1 MILVYSFKEY
11 ADILSDAL
19 LETMYMT
26 FLTTIFAY
34 LIGLPLGIILNITDK
49 EGIAPNKA
57 VNSILGTIINIFR
70 SVPFMILLILLIPV
84 TQLILGTFIG
94 STAMI
99 VPLTIAAA
107 PFIARMVE
115 TSLKEVDKGKIEA
128 AQAMGSSNFQIIY
141 KVLLK
146 ESVPS
151 LISGCAIALGTIL
164 GYTAMA
170 GIVGAG
176 GLGYLAYR
184 DGFIKNDF
192 IILITCVILLIVF
205 VQILQ
210 ILSKLLI
217 KKLDNR
223 IRK

>member
-1 MILVYSFKEY
+1 MILAYSFKEY
-11 ADILSDAL
+11 ADIISDAL

-26 FLTTIFAY
+26 FVTTLFAY
-34 LIGLPLGIILNITDK
+34 LIGLPLGVILNITDK
-49 EGIAPNKA
+49 EGIKPNKTI
-57 VNSILGTIINIFR
+57 NSILGTLINVFR

-128 AQAMGSSNFQIIY
+128 AEAMGSSTFQIIW

-146 ESVPS
+146 EAVPS

-192 IILITCVILLIVF
+192 IILICCVILLILF
-205 VQILQ
+205 VQLLQ
-210 ILSKLLI
+210 FISKILI

-223 IRK
+223 IRN